1 MNSWEAIV
9 NMLKAEGIDYIF
21 GIGDSGLQLYAEKI
35 EGIKNVNLRYEGSAP
50 FMAMAYARLSGR
62 PGVCT
67 ASTGPGTANLLP
79 GVLEAYSGCSPVVI
93 INAANSQRT
102 YGMGEFQESD
112 QIAMMKPITKWSARI
127 PYTDR
132 IPWFVRRAFSI
143 AVNGQPGPVFLE
155 IPYDVSGKTRWELH
169 DIGSPEYV
177 PSKRI
182 RTGGDP
188 QLIKE
193 AAALLMNAKKPV
205 AVSGNGTVQAGAAEE
220 FKRFIELLGIP
231 FLTTPGGRGILPE
244 THPLALGV
252 CGYYR
257 TRVGKEVYSDA
268 DLVFTVGTRNESY
281 STHQWRDF
289 PAGAKFIQVDIEPF
303 EIGKNWLPDVGIV
316 GDAGLVLSQ
325 LTEAVKAEAG
335 TGKDFREI
343 SRVQEIMKAR
353 EAFEKEVEAE
363 CMVETMPIPAKR
375 AIYETSQVFG
385 GDTILVS
392 ENGSQDT
399 WSYCWPYFKVQD
411 GSECV
416 PVAEQTCMGMGVVG
430 AIAAKLTKPE
440 KNVICITGDGAF
452 QMYMK
457 ELPTAA
463 QYKAGCTWLVLN
475 NSAFGW
481 VKHHQMTAVGW
492 DTVTFQV
499 QPDLVKYAETCQC
512 FGRRVEKASEIKP
525 ALEAALKANKE
536 GKPAVVDLAVG
547 LEMEHFKRAE

>member
-35 EGIKNVNLRYEGSAP
+35 EGIRNVNLRYEGSAP
-50 FMAMAYARLSGR
+50 FMAMAYARLSGK

-79 GVLEAYSGCSPVVI
+79 GVLEAYSGCSPLVI
-93 INAANSQRT
+93 INAANSQKT

-132 IPWFVRRAFSI
+132 IPWFIRRAFSI

-155 IPYDVSGKTRWELH
+155 LPYDVSGKTRWELH
-169 DIGSPEYV
+169 DIGNPEYV
-177 PSKRI
+177 PSQRI

-188 QLIKE
+188 KLIKE
-193 AAALLMNAKKPV
+193 AAALLRKAKRPV
-205 AVSGNGTVQAGAAEE
+205 VVSGNGTVQAGAAEE
-220 FKRFIELLGIP
+220 FKQFIELLGIP
-231 FLTTPGGRGILPE
+231 FITTPGGRGILPE

-289 PAGAKFIQVDIEPF
+289 PEGAKFIQVDIEPF
-303 EIGKNWLPDVGIV
+303 EIGRNWLPDVGIV
-316 GDAGLVLSQ
+316 GDAKLVLRQ
-325 LTEAVKAEAG
+325 LIDAMQGAG
-335 TGKDFREI
+335 VTGEDFREI
-343 SRVQEIMKAR
+343 PRVQEIMKAK
-353 EAFEKEVEAE
+353 ESFEKEVEAE
-363 CMVETMPIPAKR
+363 CMAEATPIPAKR
-375 AIYETSQVFG
+375 AIYETSRIFG

-399 WSYCWPYFKVQD
+399 WSYCFPYFKVQD
-411 GSECV
+411 GSACV

-440 KNVICITGDGAF
+440 KNVVCVTGDGAF

-475 NSAFGW
+475 NSALGW

-492 DTVTFQV
+492 NTSTFQV
-499 QPDLVKYAETCQC
+499 QPDFVKWAEACQC
-512 FGRRVEKASEIKP
+512 FGRRVEKAFEIKP

-536 GKPAVVDLAVG
+536 GKPAVVDVAVG
-547 LEMEHFKRAE
+547 LEMSHFERAA

>member
-9 NMLKAEGIDYIF
+9 NMLRAEGIDYIF
-21 GIGDSGLQLYAEKI
+21 GIGDSGLQLYADKI
-35 EGIKNVNLRYEGSAP
+35 ESIKNVSLRYEGSAP

-155 IPYDVSGKTRWELH
+155 MPYDVSGKTRWELH

-177 PSKRI
+177 PSQRI

-193 AAALLMNAKKPV
+193 AAALLGNAKRPV

-244 THPLALGV
+244 THLLALGV

-325 LTEAVKAEAG
+325 LTEAIKAEGG
-335 TGKDFREI
+335 TGRDFREI

-363 CMVETMPIPAKR
+363 CMAEATPISAKR

-399 WSYCWPYFKVQD
+399 WSYCWPYFKIQD

-440 KNVICITGDGAF
+440 KNVVCITGDGAF

-463 QYKAGCTWLVLN
+463 QYKAGCAWLVLN

-481 VKHHQMTAVGW
+481 VKHHQATAVGW

-499 QPDLVKYAETCQC
+499 QPDLVKYAEACQC

-525 ALEAALKANKE
+525 ALEAALKANRE
-536 GKPAVVDLAVG
+536 GKPAVVDVAVG
-547 LEMEHFKRAE
+547 LEMSHFERAE

>member
-50 FMAMAYARLSGR
+50 FMAMSYARLSGK

-67 ASTGPGTANLLP
+67 ASVGPGTANLLP
-79 GVLEAYSGCSPVVI
+79 GVLEAYSGCSPLVI
-93 INAANSQRT
+93 INAANSQKT

-155 IPYDVSGKTRWELH
+155 MPYDVSGKTRWELH
-169 DIGSPEYV
+169 DIGTPEYV
-177 PSKRI
+177 PAKKI

-188 QLIKE
+188 ELIGE
-193 AAALLMNAKKPV
+193 AAKLLVKAKRPV
-205 AVSGNGTVQAGAAEE
+205 VVSGNGTVQAGAAEE
-220 FKRFIELLGIP
+220 FKQFIELLGIP
-231 FLTTPGGRGILPE
+231 FITTPGGRGILPE

-257 TRVGKEVYSDA
+257 TRVGKEVYSGA

-303 EIGKNWLPDVGIV
+303 EIGRNWLPEVGIV

-325 LTEAVKAEAG
+325 LTEAIKTEAG

-343 SRVQEIMKAR
+343 PRVQELIKAK
-353 EAFEKEVEAE
+353 ESFEKEVEAE
-363 CMVETMPIPAKR
+363 CMVEATPIPAKR
-375 AIYETSQVFG
+375 AIYETSRVFG
-385 GDTILVS
+385 ENTILVS

-399 WSYCWPYFKVQD
+399 WSYCFPYFKVQD

-440 KNVICITGDGAF
+440 KNVVCVTGDGAF

-463 QYKAGCTWLVLN
+463 QYKVGCTWLVLN

-481 VKHHQMTAVGW
+481 VKHHQVTAVGW
-492 DTVTFQV
+492 NTSTFQV
-499 QPDLVKYAETCQC
+499 QPDFAKWAEACQC

-536 GKPAVVDLAVG
+536 GKPAVVDVAVG
-547 LEMEHFKRAE
+547 LEMSHFERAV